1 MYHLRQLQCAKA
13 LARHQHV
20 GRAAESI
27 GITQSGLTQSI
38 NRLEDYYGV
47 KLFARE
53 RKPVTVTVF
62 GEALLQGATQV
73 LERMDTIAREIRL
86 LNNLETGHLVVGVD
100 PMLATSLL
108 GPALTELLRHHP
120 QLRFSVRSGGWQE
133 LSAALTTQSIDVLV
147 GFAESEISPQFK
159 ILQFD
164 VQAPLVAGAAGHPLL
179 AKDPLSL
186 SDFLSYPLVQGP
198 VARWYLDWAQE
209 QLGREKVSMDL
220 LEPYFLH
227 ADDTGL
233 LVSIAQRSNA
243 LLAAMRADLQASLDS
258 GALVEITPP
267 QWPELVPVTLAWSA
281 DITVPPA
288 VERLVTQLESLGR
301 SRQVS

>member
-1 MYHLRQLQCAKA
+1 MYHLRQLECARA

-53 RKPVTVTVF
+53 RKPVTATVF
-62 GEALLQGATQV
+62 GEALLKGAAQV
-73 LERMDTIAREIRL
+73 LERMKTITREIEL
-86 LNNLETGHLVVGVD
+86 LNNLESGQLVVGVD

-108 GPALTELLRHHP
+108 GPALTQLLQQHP
-120 QLRFSVRSGGWQE
+120 QLRFSIRSGGWQE
-133 LSAALTTQSIDVLV
+133 LAPELSTQSIDVLV
-147 GFAESEISPQFK
+147 GFAEPEIPAQFNT
-159 ILQFD
+159 LHFD
-164 VQAPLVAGAAGHPLL
+164 IEAPLVAGAADHPLS

-186 SDFLSYPLVQGP
+186 SDFLTYPLVQGP
-198 VARWYLDWAQE
+198 VARWYLDWAE
-209 QLGREKVSMDL
+209 VQLGREKVSMDL

-243 LLAAMRADLQASLDS
+243 LLAAMRSDLQASLDN
-258 GALVEITPP
+258 GLLVEILPP
-267 QWPELVPVTLAWSA
+267 QWPVSVPVTLAWSA
-281 DITVPPA
+281 DTPPPA
-288 VERLVTQLESLGR
+288 AERLVQELQSVIQGDR
-301 SRQVS
+301 S